1 MTNIAERI
9 IVDPDQCRGHPC
21 IRDMHIRVVDILNLL
36 ADGLGSSE
44 VMERFPGLKPE
55 DIQAIMKYAAHQ
67 IPTPAQ
73 TETLYHW
80 WVVEKFLMQNGFD
93 EVSVEESKGAYH

>member
-9 IVDPDQCRGHPC
+9 IVDPDQCGGHPC
-21 IRDMHIRVVDILNLL
+21 IRDMHIRVVDILKLL
-36 ADGLGSSE
+36 ADGLDSSE

-67 IPTPAQ
+67 IPTPVQ

-80 WVVEKFLMQNGFD
+80 WVAEKFLMQNGFD